1 LSDGLLRTWKF
12 DHDSGRLA
20 LSLGFSSPRTGRLP
34 GRLLASLPALF
45 SMRAYG
51 HGFGLRYDLPLPLG
65 LWIIGAACAIVFSF
79 VVVAIAVRANAS
91 VKSPAQPNLRRG
103 QLDNAVISPNIRLI
117 AQLFAV
123 AALILVVVAGMI
135 GDQIPTRNLA
145 PTAIWIAWWVGF
157 SYLSAFVGNVWS
169 VVNPWAT
176 IFDWCERILS
186 KPRAQRRAKVNWPE
200 RVGVWPGIALFIV
213 FAWLEL
219 IWDGRSIPSQL
230 AWLAIG
236 FSVLTWT
243 GMFIFGRNTW
253 LTHADPFAL
262 AFSVL
267 SKFGPIDICI
277 ERGICGACAADKK
290 TGRSDPGEA
299 LDRGDRCYRGAD
311 SRWRWILRPPGVGL
325 LDTENVSRSLSVFVV
340 VMLSTVTF
348 DGLMATP
355 IWQRIENTLYT
366 ALPVLGDGR
375 LAFINTLGLFAFC
388 VTFLVVYRL
397 VATLIAYA
405 SGNRMT
411 PDAAS
416 QAFVLTLVPIA
427 IAYLVA
433 HYLSYFLVQGQL
445 LFRLASDPFG
455 FGWNILGTAHFRPD
469 IGIVGARFVWY
480 TSLAAIVLGH
490 VAAVS
495 LAHIVALR
503 SFDDPRLAIRSQ
515 IPMLV
520 LMVAYTMMSLWII
533 AQPIVE

>member
-1 LSDGLLRTWKF
+1 M
-12 DHDSGRLA
+12 
-20 LSLGFSSPRTGRLP
+20 P
-34 GRLLASLPALF
+34 
-45 SMRAYG
+45 AYG
-51 HGFGLRYDLPLPLG
+51 HGFGLRYDLPLPLT
-65 LWIIGAACAIVFSF
+65 LWIIGAACAIVLSF
-79 VVVAIAVRANAS
+79 LIISIAVRANA
-91 VKSPAQPNLRRG
+91 PAEAAAQPSVLRW
-103 QLDNAVISPNIRLI
+103 QIDNGVTSARIRLV

-123 AALILVVVAGMI
+123 AALILVVAAGII
-135 GDQIPTRNLA
+135 GDQTPTRNLA

-169 VVNPWAT
+169 VVNPWAAT
-176 IFDWCERILS
+176 FAWGERIVS
-186 KPRAQRRAKVNWPE
+186 TWRAPRRATVKWPE
-200 RVGVWPGIALFIV
+200 SVGVWPGIALFIA

-219 IWDGRSIPSQL
+219 IWEGRSIPSKL

-243 GMFIFGRNTW
+243 GMFIFGRVRW

-262 AFSVL
+262 AFGVL
-267 SKFGPIDICI
+267 SKFAP
-277 ERGICGACAADKK
+277 
-290 TGRSDPGEA
+290 TG
-299 LDRGDRCYRGAD
+299 YRGGQGML
-311 SRWRWILRPPGVGL
+311 ILRVPGIGL
-325 LDTENVSRSLSVFVV
+325 VDNENISPSLSVFVV

-355 IWQRIENTLYT
+355 LWQRVESALYV
-366 ALPVLGDGR
+366 ALPVFGHSR
-375 LAFINTLGLFAFC
+375 LAIINTAGLLVFC
-388 VTFLVVYRL
+388 LTFIAVYRL
-397 VATLIAYA
+397 VATLIAHA

-416 QAFVLTLVPIA
+416 RAFVLTLVPIA

-433 HYLSYFLVQGQL
+433 HYLSYFLIQGQL
-445 LFRLASDPFG
+445 LIRLASDPFG
-455 FGWNILGTAHFRPD
+455 FGWNIFGTAHFRPD

-480 TSLAAIVLGH
+480 TSLVAIVLGH

-503 SFDDPRLAIRSQ
+503 RFEDRRLAIRSQ

-520 LMVAYTMMSLWII
+520 LMIAYTMMSLWII

>member
-1 LSDGLLRTWKF
+1 LRTWKF
-12 DHDSGRLA
+12 DLDSGRLA
-20 LSLGFSSPRTGRLP
+20 LTLGFRSRHPGRP
-34 GRLLASLPALF
+34 GRLLASLPVLV
-45 SMRAYG
+45 SMPAFG
-51 HGFGLRYDLPLPLG
+51 HGFGMRYDLPLPLT
-65 LWIIGAACAIVFSF
+65 LWIIGAACAIVLSF
-79 VVVAIAVRANAS
+79 LVISIAVRANPAAEAA
-91 VKSPAQPNLRRG
+91 AQPSVLRW
-103 QLDNAVISPNIRLI
+103 QIDNGVTSKRIRLV

-123 AALILVVVAGMI
+123 AALILVVAAGII
-135 GDQIPTRNLA
+135 GDQTPTRNLA

-169 VVNPWAT
+169 VVNPWAAT
-176 IFDWCERILS
+176 FAWCEQIVS
-186 KPRAQRRAKVNWPE
+186 KWRAPRSATVKWPE
-200 RVGVWPGIALFIV
+200 SVGVWPGIALFIA

-219 IWDGRSIPSQL
+219 IWEGRSIPSQL

-262 AFSVL
+262 AFGVL
-267 SKFGPIDICI
+267 SKFGPTDIH
-277 ERGICGACAADKK
+277 RGGNR
-290 TGRSDPGEA
+290 T
-299 LDRGDRCYRGAD
+299 L
-311 SRWRWILRPPGVGL
+311 ILRLPGVGL
-325 LDTENVSRSLSVFVV
+325 VDNENISPSLSVFVV

-355 IWQRIENTLYT
+355 LWQRVESALYV
-366 ALPVLGDGR
+366 ALPVFGNSR
-375 LAFINTLGLFAFC
+375 LAVINTVGLLVFC
-388 VTFLVVYRL
+388 LTFIAVYRL
-397 VATLIAYA
+397 VATLIAHA

-416 QAFVLTLVPIA
+416 RAFVLTLVPIA

-445 LFRLASDPFG
+445 LIRLASDPFG
-455 FGWNILGTAHFRPD
+455 FGWNIFGTAHYRPD

-480 TSLAAIVLGH
+480 TSLIAIVLGH

-495 LAHIVALR
+495 LAHIIALR
-503 SFDDPRLAIRSQ
+503 RFEDRRLAIRSQ

-520 LMVAYTMMSLWII
+520 LMIAYTMMSLWII